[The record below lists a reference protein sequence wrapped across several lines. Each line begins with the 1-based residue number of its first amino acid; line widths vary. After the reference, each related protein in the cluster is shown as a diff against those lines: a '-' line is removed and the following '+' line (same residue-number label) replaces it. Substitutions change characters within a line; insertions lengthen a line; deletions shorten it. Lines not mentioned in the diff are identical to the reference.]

1 MSKENTEK
9 RKEYH
14 KNYREA
20 ENLAQIFFAFFLAL
34 HCIKWAEKVLIFD

>member
-14 KNYREA
+14 KDYREA
-20 ENLAQIFFAFFLAL
+20 ENLAQIFFCLFSGIAL
-34 HCIKWAEKVLIFD
+34 HKMGGKSLDF